1 MIKTL
6 MRGLVE
12 KDMQAVINTYDLKPY
27 YYPTLFPL
35 KETYT
40 LTWKALEAQV
50 GLKIAADL
58 VARGATIDKKTR
70 DAIARLQGEE
80 RRRTYG
86 LRSNVSHDFAEPRPS
101 RIG

>member
-35 KETYT
+35 KETYN
-40 LTWKALEAQV
+40 LDMEGFGSAGRA
-50 GLKIAADL
+50 
-58 VARGATIDKKTR
+58 
-70 DAIARLQGEE
+70 
-80 RRRTYG
+80 
-86 LRSNVSHDFAEPRPS
+86 
-101 RIG
+101 

>member
-40 LTWKALEAQV
+40 LTWKAL
-50 GLKIAADL
+50 K
-58 VARGATIDKKTR
+58 
-70 DAIARLQGEE
+70 
-80 RRRTYG
+80 RR
-86 LRSNVSHDFAEPRPS
+86 
-101 RIG
+101 